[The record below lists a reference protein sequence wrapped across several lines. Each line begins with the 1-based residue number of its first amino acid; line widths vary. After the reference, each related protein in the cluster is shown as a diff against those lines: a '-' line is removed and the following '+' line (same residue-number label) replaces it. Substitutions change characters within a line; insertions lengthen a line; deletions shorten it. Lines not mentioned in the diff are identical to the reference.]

1 MICPSCNREIDNDSI
16 YCTYCGVCI
25 ETLLDRNSNSPHF
38 RNIRDINNIVPYSTL
53 HLKENHLFISY
64 LYNNFQDCKIET
76 MIAAKSLFP
85 AAPAYA
91 MPINFLITKENKQT
105 AILLVEGGAKY
116 QRYSVLETMELCKE
130 NNITALRFI
139 TTCPNQ
145 EAYVVQRIRKT
156 LE

>member
-1 MICPSCNREIDNDSI
+1 
-16 YCTYCGVCI
+16 
-25 ETLLDRNSNSPHF
+25 
-38 RNIRDINNIVPYSTL
+38 
-53 HLKENHLFISY
+53 
-64 LYNNFQDCKIET
+64 